1 MSNLTKDS
9 NFNIFNNN
17 NNNTSSNSNT
27 TSTTT
32 TTATSNLNNIP
43 LVQLT
48 IAAKASSVAPTTL
61 SIFQNVTNSKF
72 LQDPIDKITKDLVSI
87 NTTNFNFTIPPEISV
102 NLGYR

>member
-17 NNNTSSNSNT
+17 NNTNTSSNSNT
-27 TSTTT
+27 TSTT